1 MARVRPSAVPA
12 GRRARSPLP
21 SAGAVAAIAA
31 AVFGAAPPAS
41 AQAASTSPV
50 TFAGEVVDTY
60 RGEPVEGA
68 VVRLEGTRRPDG
80 SIILGVT
87 GETGRFSI
95 ADVPPG
101 PSPVLV
107 SRIGYADLVQVLDI
121 REGQFVEI
129 AVIPKPIVLE
139 GIEVYVDRLTTRLR
153 ELPYLTNT
161 YGEDALRFAPDFN
174 VAQFL
179 HSQPGFEFVPCFED
193 LSSTSPFTQRRDCM
207 RTRGTT
213 PQRTRVFV
221 DDAPAFGG
229 VQELAT
235 LPTSEVYRVEVIRGC
250 GQIRV
255 YTVTYVEGIA
265 VRPQRLIPIV
275 C

>member
-1 MARVRPSAVPA
+1 MAGERPSAVPA
-12 GRRARSPLP
+12 GRRALSPLAC
-21 SAGAVAAIAA
+21 AGAFAVVAAAG
-31 AVFGAAPPAS
+31 FGAPLPAR
-41 AQAASTSPV
+41 AQTGSTAPV

-60 RGEPVEGA
+60 RGQPVEGA
-68 VVRLEGTRRPDG
+68 VVRLEGTRRLDG
-80 SIILGVT
+80 SIILGLT
-87 GETGRFSI
+87 DATGRFSI

-107 SRIGYADLVQVLDI
+107 SRLGYADLIQVLDI
-121 REGQFVEI
+121 REGQYIEI

-161 YGEDALRFAPDFN
+161 YGEEALRFAPDFN

-179 HSQPGFEFVPCFED
+179 HSQPAFEFVPCFED
-193 LSSTSPFTQRRDCM
+193 LSTTSPFTQRRDCM

-213 PQRTRVFV
+213 PQRPRVFV

-255 YTVTYVEGIA
+255 YTITYVEGIA
-265 VRPQRLIPIV
+265 VRPQPLIPIV

>member
-1 MARVRPSAVPA
+1 MGGVRPSTALA
-12 GRRARSPLP
+12 RHRAWSPVSL
-21 SAGAVAAIAA
+21 AGAVAAAAA
-31 AVFGAAPPAS
+31 AVFAGAASGS
-41 AQAASTSPV
+41 AQAGSFSPV
-50 TFAGEVVDTY
+50 TFSGVVVDTY
-60 RGEPVEGA
+60 QGEPVEGA
-68 VVRLEGTRRPDG
+68 IVRLVGTLRPDG

-87 GETGRFSI
+87 GETGRFDI
-95 ADVPPG
+95 PDVPPG
-101 PSPVLV
+101 PSQVLV

-153 ELPYLTNT
+153 QLPYLTNT
-161 YGEDALRFAPDFN
+161 YDEAALRFAPDFN

-193 LSSTSPFTQRRDCM
+193 LSTTSPFTQRRDCI

-213 PQRTRVFV
+213 PQRPRVFV

-235 LPTSEVYRVEVIRGC
+235 LPTSEIYRVEVIRGC

-255 YTVTYVEGIA
+255 YTVTYVEGI
-265 VRPQRLIPIV
+265 VIRPQPLIPIV

>member
-1 MARVRPSAVPA
+1 MPPVRPSPLPA
-12 GRRARSPLP
+12 RRRARLLLALP
-21 SAGAVAAIAA
+21 A
-31 AVFGAAPPAS
+31 AVLTTALAGAAPAG
-41 AQAASTSPV
+41 AQAGGFTPV
-50 TFAGEVVDTY
+50 TFSGQVVDTY

-68 VVRLEGTRRPDG
+68 IVRLEGTRRADG
-80 SIILGVT
+80 SIILGIT
-87 GETGRFSI
+87 GETGHFNI
-95 ADVPPG
+95 PDVPPG
-101 PSPVLV
+101 PSAVLV

-121 REGQFVEI
+121 REGQFVDI
-129 AVIPKPIVLE
+129 AVIPKPVVLE

-153 ELPYLTNT
+153 EIPYLTNT
-161 YGEDALRFAPDFN
+161 YEEAALRFAPDFN

-193 LSSTSPFTQRRDCM
+193 LSTTSPFTQRLDCI
-207 RTRGTT
+207 RARGTT
-213 PQRTRVFV
+213 PQRPRIFV

-255 YTVTYVEGIA
+255 YTVTFVEGTA
-265 VRPQRLIPIV
+265 TRPQPLIPIV

>member
-1 MARVRPSAVPA
+1 MAGVRPSAVPA
-12 GRRARSPLP
+12 GRRPMSALP
-21 SAGAVAAIAA
+21 CAGAVAGIVAA
-31 AVFGAAPPAS
+31 AFGGVPPAT
-41 AQAASTSPV
+41 AQAGSTSPV

-68 VVRLEGTRRPDG
+68 VVRLEGTRRLDG

-87 GETGRFSI
+87 GENGRFSI
-95 ADVPPG
+95 SDVPPG

-107 SRIGYADLVQVLDI
+107 SRIGYADLIQVLDI
-121 REGQFVEI
+121 REGQFIEI

-139 GIEVYVDRLTTRLR
+139 GIEVFVDRLTTRLR
-153 ELPYLTNT
+153 ELPYLTNA
-161 YGEDALRFAPDFN
+161 YGEEALRFAPDFN

-179 HSQPGFEFVPCFED
+179 HSQPAFEFVPCFED
-193 LSSTSPFTQRRDCM
+193 LSTTSPFTQRRDCI

-213 PQRTRVFV
+213 PQRPRVFV

-265 VRPQRLIPIV
+265 VRPQPLIPIV

>member
-1 MARVRPSAVPA
+1 MPPVRPSPLQARRRTGLLLALPAVA
-12 GRRARSPLP
+12 L
-21 SAGAVAAIAA
+21 SAAVAAATPAA
-31 AVFGAAPPAS
+31 A
-41 AQAASTSPV
+41 QAGSLTPV
-50 TFAGEVVDTY
+50 TFSGQVVDTY

-68 VVRLEGTRRPDG
+68 IVRLEGTLRADG

-87 GETGRFSI
+87 GETGLFDI
-95 ADVPPG
+95 PDVPPG
-101 PSPVLV
+101 PSAVLV
-107 SRIGYADLVQVLDI
+107 SRIGYADLLQVLDI
-121 REGQFVEI
+121 QEGQFVDI
-129 AVIPKPIVLE
+129 AVIPKPVVLE

-153 ELPYLTNT
+153 EIPYLTNT
-161 YGEDALRFAPDFN
+161 YEEAALRFAPDFN

-193 LSSTSPFTQRRDCM
+193 LSSTDPFTQRLDCI
-207 RTRGTT
+207 RARGTM
-213 PQRTRVFV
+213 PQRPRIFV

-229 VQELAT
+229 VQELAS

-265 VRPQRLIPIV
+265 TRPRRLIPIV

>member
-1 MARVRPSAVPA
+1 MGGARPD
-12 GRRARSPLP
+12 
-21 SAGAVAAIAA
+21 AVAAGPGVLSPVSVARVAASAMVAVLASA
-31 AVFGAAPPAS
+31 AVAS
-41 AQAASTSPV
+41 AQAGSFSPV
-50 TFAGEVVDTY
+50 TFSGEVLDTY
-60 RGEPVEGA
+60 RGEAVEGA
-68 VVRLEGTRRPDG
+68 IVRLEGTVRPDG

-87 GETGRFSI
+87 DEAGRFDI
-95 ADVPPG
+95 PDVPPG
-101 PSPVLV
+101 PSRVLV

-121 REGQFVEI
+121 RDGQFVEI

-153 ELPYLTNT
+153 ELPYLTNAYDET
-161 YGEDALRFAPDFN
+161 ALRFAPDFN

-193 LSSTSPFTQRRDCM
+193 LSTTSPFAQRRDCM
-207 RTRGTT
+207 RTRGTI
-213 PQRTRVFV
+213 PQRPRVFL

-265 VRPQRLIPIV
+265 VRPQPLIPIV